1 MVSTVFVLFR
11 LPSLVVL
18 SVQGPMLWALD
29 QVADAQQMYTA
40 MASAD
45 LIIDIIVIVLPMPI
59 LWTLQLKTSKKI
71 LLTAIFGLGFM

>member
-1 MVSTVFVLFR
+1 
-11 LPSLVVL
+11 
-18 SVQGPMLWALD
+18 
-29 QVADAQQMYTA
+29 MYTA